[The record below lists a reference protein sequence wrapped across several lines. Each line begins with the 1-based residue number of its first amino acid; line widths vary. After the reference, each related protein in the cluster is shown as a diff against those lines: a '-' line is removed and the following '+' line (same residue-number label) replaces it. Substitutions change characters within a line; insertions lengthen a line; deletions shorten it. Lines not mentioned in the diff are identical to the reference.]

1 MQVRYDERVA
11 TYIGLEPCAVA
22 REGGGEASV
31 EEHTGQPLSLAKIL
45 IPGAETPL
53 RMRKATRVGA
63 RKRASRR
70 PGVVEEPGMCGNSLL
85 GNREIPRL
93 TRRNKQL
100 WYASGR

>member
-1 MQVRYDERVA
+1 MQVRYDEGVA
-11 TYIGLEPCAVA
+11 NHIGLEPCAVA

-45 IPGAETPL
+45 IPGADAVANAEGNTGG
-53 RMRKATRVGA
+53 RVNASTQTA
-63 RKRASRR
+63 RRGRR
-70 PGVVEEPGMCGNSLL
+70 TWHVWKLAA

>member
-1 MQVRYDERVA
+1 MQVRYDEGVA
-11 TYIGLEPCAVA
+11 NHIGLEPCAVA

-31 EEHTGQPLSLAKIL
+31 EEHTGQPLSLVKIV
-45 IPGAETPL
+45 IPGADAVANAEGNTCG
-53 RMRKATRVGA
+53 RVKASVQTA
-63 RKRASRR
+63 RR
-70 PGVVEEPGMCGNSLL
+70 VEEPGMCGNSLL